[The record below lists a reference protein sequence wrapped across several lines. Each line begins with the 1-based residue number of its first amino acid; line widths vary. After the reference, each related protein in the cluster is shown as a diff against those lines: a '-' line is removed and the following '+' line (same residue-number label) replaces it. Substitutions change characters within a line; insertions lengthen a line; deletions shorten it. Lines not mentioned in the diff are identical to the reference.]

1 MPPERAGQPGAG
13 APLDSPMVMGTLRRR
28 TGFPSIEG
36 AVDAFVGRGVLAPW
50 PREIVED
57 YVRGG
62 LRASA
67 DGEFELACAPA
78 WEASGYIAQGH
89 DVWGALAQVTAPM
102 RLLRAEKASTAWVDS
117 LAGDPRL
124 RIETIPGTTHFLPM
138 ERPDLIVA
146 TLADLTA

>member
-1 MPPERAGQPGAG
+1 
-13 APLDSPMVMGTLRRR
+13 
-28 TGFPSIEG
+28 
-36 AVDAFVGRGVLAPW
+36 
-50 PREIVED
+50 
-57 YVRGG
+57 
-62 LRASA
+62 
-67 DGEFELACAPA
+67 
-78 WEASGYIAQGH
+78 
-89 DVWGALAQVTAPM
+89 M